1 MVLAAVPLHNMRG
14 ALPLQAVRAMP
25 VALAPGLVT
34 ATLAVAVVVPVPL
47 DRLFNPFSFLVSA
60 VRVLLHQ

>member
-1 MVLAAVPLHNMRG
+1 
-14 ALPLQAVRAMP
+14 
-25 VALAPGLVT
+25 LVT